1 MNVPTTAMKTAAAD
15 QMPRGVPYII
25 GSEAA
30 ERFSY
35 YGMNSI
41 LVVFMTHYLLNAGGA
56 ADHMTPE
63 QAETWYHTFVSAAY
77 FLPIVGAILADA
89 FIGKF
94 WTIFSLSLFYCVG
107 HGVLALDHT
116 RRGLAAGLLFIALGA
131 GGIKPCVSAFVG
143 DQFTTANQHLLTRVF
158 SWFYFSI
165 NIGSAVSTLLIPWLL
180 EHEGPGIAFGI
191 PGVLMAI
198 ATVII
203 WLGRKKFVHPPS
215 AGFSRYLDE
224 LFTRDTL
231 RALGNLLIPLPFVAM
246 FWALWQQNFS
256 SWVVQAEKMDR
267 HLFGQEWLPAQI
279 QTVNP
284 IFILLMLPLFSYVVY
299 PQLNKIFK
307 LTPLRKIGIGLFVT
321 VLAFSMVALIQ
332 QRIDAGQKPN
342 IIWQLLAFVILSA
355 GEIMVSVTHL
365 EFAYTQA
372 PARFK
377 SLAMCTYL
385 WAISLGNV
393 FTALV
398 DHLIQNADGTVRLQ
412 GAAYFYFFVKM
423 LLGTAVLF
431 VFVAPF
437 YRGRTYAQEQRL
449 VD

>member
-1 MNVPTTAMKTAAAD
+1 
-15 QMPRGVPYII
+15 MPETISRRSDARDKMPPSIPFII

-41 LVVFMTHYLLNAGGA
+41 LVVFMTHFLRNASGA
-56 ADHMTPE
+56 PDHMTPE
-63 QAETWYHTFVSAAY
+63 QAGAWYHTFVSATY

-89 FIGKF
+89 FCGKF

-116 RRGLAAGLLFIALGA
+116 RFGLVLGLFFIALGA
-131 GGIKPCVSAFVG
+131 GGIKPCVSAYVG
-143 DQFTTANQHLLTRVF
+143 DQFTAENQHLLTRVF

-180 EHEGPGIAFGI
+180 ENKGPSIAFGI
-191 PGVLMAI
+191 PGILMAL
-198 ATVII
+198 ATAIF
-203 WLGRKKFVHPPS
+203 WFGRKKYRRVPHPGPRKFFGS
-215 AGFSRYLDE
+215 LLQKE
-224 LFTRDTL
+224 TL
-231 RALGNLLIPLPFVAM
+231 KAFLNLLLPLPFVAM

-256 SWVVQAEKMDR
+256 SWVIQAEKMDR

-284 IFILLMLPLFSYVVY
+284 IFVLLMLPLFSYLIY
-299 PQLNKIFK
+299 PALNRVFT

-321 VLAFSMVALIQ
+321 VAAFVIVALIQ
-332 QRIDAGQKPN
+332 QRIDAGEKPN
-342 IIWQLLAFVILSA
+342 ISWQLLAFVVLTV

-372 PARFK
+372 PREFK

-393 FTALV
+393 FTAVV
-398 DHLIQNADGTVRLQ
+398 DHAIQNADGSVRLE
-412 GAAYFYFFVKM
+412 GAAYFYFFVKV
-423 LLGTAVLF
+423 LAVTAILF
-431 VFVAPF
+431 AIISPF
-437 YRGRTYAQEQRL
+437 YKGRTYAQEQ
-449 VD
+449 VA